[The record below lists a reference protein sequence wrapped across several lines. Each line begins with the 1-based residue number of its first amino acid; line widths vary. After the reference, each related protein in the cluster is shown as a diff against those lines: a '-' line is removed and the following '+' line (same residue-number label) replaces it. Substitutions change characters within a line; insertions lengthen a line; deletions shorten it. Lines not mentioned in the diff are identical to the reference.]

1 MRQIDIM
8 INDQKK
14 KWEDENRAL
23 ELMLKSREEELL
35 NSRST
40 IERRDLEVK

>member
-14 KWEDENRAL
+14 KWKDENRAL
-23 ELMLKSREEELL
+23 ELRLKSREEELL

>member
-23 ELMLKSREEELL
+23 ELRLKSREDELL